1 MSAWL
6 KILLLLILGGI
17 LSTLGD
23 RLGTRV
29 GKARL
34 SIFKL
39 RPKSTAVLI
48 TVFTG
53 SIISAI
59 SFATM
64 VAFDRDL
71 RVGLFQLEDIRE
83 KIIESEKELKK
94 LEKNLYAFRS
104 GNVVIS
110 SGQTLVTKTIKLN
123 KTNDIKK
130 AIESLLQQANFYAFN
145 LVRTNQ
151 SKYRRILLVRKD
163 DIEKLENKLA
173 DNRSWVVRIKSA
185 GNILRG
191 ENYVYAFPEVTL
203 NKIITMK
210 GEVIAIEKI
219 SLSKSDSDSESI
231 SKKINL
237 LMASTLAEV
246 RRRGSLSSEL
256 QINATQINNLGK
268 YLVSKKKGDYQIIA
282 RALDNSQSADK
293 VSVSLELQSLEKS
306 ILKKS

>member
-1 MSAWL
+1 MTAWL

-23 RLGTRV
+23 RLGTKV

-64 VAFDRDL
+64 VVFDRDL

-130 AIESLLQQANFYAFN
+130 IIESILQQANFYAFN
-145 LVRTNQ
+145 LVKPNQ
-151 SKYRRILLVRKD
+151 SEYRRILLVRKD
-163 DIEKLENKLA
+163 DIEKLENKIA

-203 NKIITMK
+203 NKMITKK
-210 GEVIAIEKI
+210 GEVIAIENI
-219 SLSKSDSDSESI
+219 SLSKSDSESI

-246 RRRGSLSSEL
+246 RQRGSLSSEL
-256 QINATQINNLGK
+256 KINANQINNLGK
-268 YLVSKKKGDYQIIA
+268 YLVSKKKGDFQIIA
-282 RALDNSQSADK
+282 RALDDSQSAEK
-293 VSVSLELQSLEKS
+293 VSISLELQSLEKS
-306 ILKKS
+306 ILNKS

>member
-1 MSAWL
+1 MTAWL

-23 RLGTRV
+23 RLGTKV

-64 VAFDRDL
+64 VIFDRDL
-71 RVGLFQLEDIRE
+71 RVGLFQLEGIRE
-83 KIIESEKELKK
+83 KIIESEKELKI
-94 LEKNLYAFRS
+94 LEKNVYALRS
-104 GNVVIS
+104 GSVVLS

-130 AIESLLQQANFYAFN
+130 IIESILQQANFYAFN
-145 LVRTNQ
+145 LVKPNQ
-151 SKYRRILLVRKD
+151 SEYRRILLVRKD
-163 DIEKLENKLA
+163 DIEKLENKIA

-203 NKIITMK
+203 NKMITKK
-210 GEVIAIEKI
+210 GEVIAIENI
-219 SLSKSDSDSESI
+219 SLSKSDSESI

-246 RRRGSLSSEL
+246 RQRGSLSSEL
-256 QINATQINNLGK
+256 KINANQINNLGK
-268 YLVSKKKGDYQIIA
+268 YLVSKKKGDFQIIA
-282 RALDNSQSADK
+282 RALDDSQSAEK
-293 VSVSLELQSLEKS
+293 VSISLELQSLEKS
-306 ILKKS
+306 ILNKS

>member
-1 MSAWL
+1 MTVWL
-6 KILLLLILGGI
+6 KILLILILGGI

-64 VAFDRDL
+64 IVFDRDL
-71 RVGLFQLEDIRE
+71 RIGLFQLEDIRE
-83 KIIESEKELKK
+83 KIIDSEKELKK

-110 SGQTLVTKTIKLN
+110 SGQTLVTKTVKLN
-123 KTNDIKK
+123 KNSDIKK
-130 AIESLLQQANFYAFN
+130 VIESILQKANLYAFN
-145 LVRTNQ
+145 LVKTNQ
-151 SKYRRILLVRKD
+151 STYRRILLVRKD
-163 DIEKLENKLA
+163 DIEKLENKIA

-203 NKIITMK
+203 NKMITKK
-210 GEVIAIEKI
+210 GEVIAIENI
-219 SLSKSDSDSESI
+219 SLSKSDSESI

-256 QINATQINNLGK
+256 QINANQINNLGK
-268 YLVSKKKGDYQIIA
+268 YLVNQKKGDFQIIA
-282 RALDNSQSADK
+282 RAVDNNQSADK
-293 VSVSLELQSLEKS
+293 VSVSLELKSLEEIIKRKS
-306 ILKKS
+306 